1 MKTIIG
7 LTIAF
12 ILAVGMIGVAT
23 FAYFSDTETSAG
35 NQLTAGT
42 LDLKTDNA
50 DGVSETL
57 YATNLAPGDT
67 VGPSTIQLKNS
78 GSVDGSTLDIEFSY
92 VESDGSRNSVDKS
105 ANDTAAMMEVT
116 TLSYGGSS
124 LLSSVSDAN
133 VNGYKDIEDL
143 KNEDLSGQSGINAS
157 ATENFEIAVQLRSE
171 TGNDF
176 QADGITLTMTF
187 TLNQ

>member
-1 MKTIIG
+1 MKTIFG

-12 ILAVGMIGVAT
+12 ILAVGMVGVGAL
-23 FAYFSDTETSAG
+23 AYFTDTETSAG

-42 LDLKTDNA
+42 LDLKTDDA

-78 GSVDGSTLDIEFSY
+78 GNVDGSTLDIEFSY
-92 VESDGSRNSVDKS
+92 VETDGSPNLVDKS
-105 ANDTAAMMEVT
+105 ASDTAAMMEVT
-116 TLSYGGSS
+116 TLDYGGSD
-124 LLSSVSDAN
+124 LLGSVSDSN
-133 VNGYKDIEDL
+133 GNGYEDIEDL
-143 KNEDLSGQSGINAS
+143 KNEDLSGQSGIDAS

-171 TGNDF
+171 TSDDF

>member
-12 ILAVGMIGVAT
+12 ILAVGMIGVGT

-42 LDLKTDNA
+42 LDLKTDDA

-78 GSVDGSTLDIEFSY
+78 GSVEVQPST
-92 VESDGSRNSVDKS
+92 
-105 ANDTAAMMEVT
+105 
-116 TLSYGGSS
+116 
-124 LLSSVSDAN
+124 
-133 VNGYKDIEDL
+133 
-143 KNEDLSGQSGINAS
+143 
-157 ATENFEIAVQLRSE
+157 
-171 TGNDF
+171 
-176 QADGITLTMTF
+176 
-187 TLNQ
+187 